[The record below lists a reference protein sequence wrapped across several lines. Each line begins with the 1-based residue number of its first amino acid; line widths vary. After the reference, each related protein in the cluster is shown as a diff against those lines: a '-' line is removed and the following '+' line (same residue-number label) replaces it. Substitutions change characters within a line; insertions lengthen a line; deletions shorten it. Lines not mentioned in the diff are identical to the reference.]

1 MPGSILILMP
11 ARLRNMTTGMPSGS
25 RSKVA
30 PEILISILKS
40 SPRDGMLTKI
50 EFIFPR
56 ARYKKINITQPKSP
70 SLIRKIS
77 NTSNAPSSSTTIM
90 TSNSAELSM
99 LTMMLTLTIETIL
112 INFWTPEEEEETS
125 LTVVKLL
132 STKDLM
138 LAPILSL
145 EQITLFLVS
154 LLLIKLYPILSHEEI
169 NMLHQAKLYQLTIDL
184 IKLLFQTL
192 DLMQLSALTSMTT
205 EEEIPIMIPSLEMMK
220 LKE

>member
-70 SLIRKIS
+70 YSIRKTNNIS
-77 NTSNAPSSSTTIM
+77 SVPFSSTTIM
-90 TSNSAELSM
+90 TSNSGEYSM
-99 LTMMLTLTIETIL
+99 LTTTMTLMTEIIL
-112 INFWTPEEEEETS
+112 IHF
-125 LTVVKLL
+125 
-132 STKDLM
+132 
-138 LAPILSL
+138 
-145 EQITLFLVS
+145 
-154 LLLIKLYPILSHEEI
+154 
-169 NMLHQAKLYQLTIDL
+169 
-184 IKLLFQTL
+184 
-192 DLMQLSALTSMTT
+192 
-205 EEEIPIMIPSLEMMK
+205 
-220 LKE
+220 